1 MILDRLAEAA
11 AKRVEKAKDMLP
23 LKNLKDRLYDGDRL
37 IQFHGR
43 EDFAFERK
51 LRKTS
56 RTELSLDT
64 NTGRKQTA
72 FICEVKK
79 ASPSKGVIARE
90 FPYLDIAREYV
101 EAGADAISVLTEPE
115 YFQGADRY
123 LSEISKAVP
132 VPVLRKD
139 FIIEEY
145 QIYES
150 RLIGA
155 DAVLLICS
163 LLDTQTLHQL
173 ITLSDALGLSTLV
186 EAHNETEIIS
196 AMQAGA
202 RIIGV
207 NNRNLRTFEVDFTNS
222 IRLRTLVPEEIL
234 FVAESGIHT
243 AEDVNALRKAGVDAV
258 LIGEALMRSSDKKE
272 LLHQMRQG

>member
-64 NTGRKQTA
+64 NAGRKQTA

-173 ITLSDALGLSTLV
+173 ITLSDALGLSSLV

>member
-64 NTGRKQTA
+64 NAGRKQTA